1 MILLPHPRQLTLF
14 DETCRL
20 PAAALLVV
28 DSAEPQAAWF
38 TATELQQ
45 ALQTHAGVQLEIVAG
60 TAVPLADVGA
70 TLSIV
75 PQGVDHP
82 DGYEITVTPQR
93 IHVVAATAAGAFYAV
108 QTLKQMVQQ
117 HGRDLPALRC
127 RDWPDFGR
135 RGFMLDVSRDK
146 VPTMAT
152 LYELVDLLAAWKIN
166 QLQLYTEHTF
176 AYRHHPNVWA
186 EASPLTGAEIV
197 ALDAYCR
204 QRFIELVPNQ
214 NSFGH
219 MRRWLIHDAYRPLA
233 ECPDGCDT
241 VWGHFDEPFT
251 LCPGDPGS
259 LELVRGLF
267 DELLPHFSSRQF
279 NVGCD
284 ETVDLGRGRSQEEVA
299 ARGEGPVYLDFL
311 LKIYRDVKARGFTLQ
326 FWGDVM
332 MNHPELVPALPR
344 DLIALEWGY
353 EANHP
358 FAEHGAIF
366 AASGIPFYVCP
377 GTSTWN
383 AIAGRTENG
392 LANLRNAAVNG
403 RQHGA
408 IGYLN
413 TNWGDNGHWEPLPV
427 SYLGLAG
434 GAAYGWA
441 YEANEG
447 LDLAEA
453 ISLHAFGDPAGVMG
467 RLAYDL
473 GNLYL
478 ESGYDTFN
486 GTIFF
491 SIMQAEADQVASR
504 LAQGPDRP
512 MEENDLEAHWRQVLA
527 RVEAVTEPL
536 AGEPAMERP
545 DAALVQRE
553 FRWVARMVSHTC
565 RRAIWLLGRHAR
577 QEDGDLRRQLLADC
591 DELLAEHEFI
601 WHARNR
607 PGGFR
612 DSQAR
617 LLRVRQSYEE
627 DE

>member
-20 PAAALLVV
+20 PAAALLAV

-38 TATELQQ
+38 TATQLQQ

-82 DGYEITVTPQR
+82 EGYEITVTPQR

-108 QTLKQMVQQ
+108 QTLKQIVQQ

-219 MRRWLIHDAYRPLA
+219 MRRWLIHDEYRPLA

-284 ETVDLGRGRSQEEVA
+284 ETVDLGRGRSREEVA

-434 GAAYGWA
+434 GAAYAWA

-453 ISLHAFGDPAGVMG
+453 ISLHAFGDPTGVMG

-527 RVEAVTEPL
+527 RVEAVTVPL

-553 FRWVARMVSHTC
+553 FRWVAHMVSHAC
-565 RRAIWLLGRHAR
+565 QRALWLLGRHVGR
-577 QEDGDLRRQLLADC
+577 EDADLRRQLLADC
-591 DELLAEHEFI
+591 DELLAEHEAV

-617 LLRVRQSYEE
+617 LLRVRQSYKE